1 MNLLLSQTEGLAEP
15 LQAVS
20 EQGAMVMIIIASIAI
35 IGWWVK
41 YVSAPKAKLEMEN
54 SIKVADRQV
63 KFIDNVEKILS
74 SQVDTINLI
83 LDNDKEQMTV
93 LETTNENVNKTK
105 AKVESIVSSLFV
117 ISDLLATGSITDK
130 DLSLYADKIRQEL
143 KS

>member
-93 LETTNENVNKTK
+93 LETTNEKVNKTK

-117 ISDLLATGSITDK
+117 ISDLLATGSITDR